1 MSYQVQEGG
10 ESFDRKSNLGTS
22 AKNISKQLP
31 TSQDNPSKDNA
42 LQKIS
47 NEEVMA
53 SIADLKQ
60 LITKQSIITSS
71 KSASNTLKNMS
82 KSSMYSRN

>member
-10 ESFDRKSNLGTS
+10 DSFDRKANLGMS
-22 AKNISKQLP
+22 AKNIAKQP
-31 TSQDNPSKDNA
+31 ASSQDNPKETTE
-42 LQKIS
+42 QKIS